1 MIGNP
6 ILFSRSS
13 KLFDQ
18 QLAIEYSQITQHERQ
33 LMKRFKLKFSF
44 INLIFYICWLPNLVS
59 SCILWFCW
67 DTIPVKTILT
77 LWTLMAVLNPL
88 QALFNAFVY
97 RKWTR
102 VVIFDSCIEL
112 FRRPRRRKPM
122 DDMMTTVEKS
132 PLLKD
137 EPTSYQTTV
146 GSVESVVEA
155 PNTNN
160 GHSVNSCSC
169 V

>member
-13 KLFDQ
+13 KLFNQ
-18 QLAIEYSQITQHERQ
+18 QLAIEYSQITQHERL
-33 LMKRFKLKFSF
+33 LMKRFKIKFSF
-44 INLIFYICWLPNLVS
+44 INIIFYICWLPNLVS
-59 SCILWFCW
+59 TFILWFYW
-67 DTIPVKTILT
+67 DTIPVKMILT
-77 LWTLMAVLNPL
+77 TWTLMAVLNPL

-97 RKWTR
+97 RRWTR
-102 VVIFDSCIEL
+102 IAFCDPCIEL
-112 FRRPRRRKPM
+112 FQRRRRKPSAEM
-122 DDMMTTVEKS
+122 LVVERS
-132 PLLKD
+132 PLLQG
-137 EPTSYQTTV
+137 EPSDYQSTV
-146 GSVESVVEA
+146 GSVDSIVEA